1 MSTLEKN
8 IYKRVNVASSTKP
21 KQPASSASYRSISTV
36 NPVNDGYR
44 LYDLAVIK
52 QDIIN
57 HFHIRQGE
65 KLGDPTFGTII
76 WDVLFEPLTDTLK
89 EAITKNVTEIC
100 NFDPR
105 VAVDKITVDQYEH
118 GVQIEAS
125 VLYRPYNLTEYMQL
139 RFDQRAGFLLP
150 TTQNIQR
157 SSVPYGANLS

>member
-65 KLGDPTFGTII
+65 KLENPEFGTII
-76 WDVLFEPLTDTLK
+76 WDLLFDPLTDGLK
-89 EAITKNVTEIC
+89 AAIIENVADII
-100 NFDPR
+100 NYDPR
-105 VAVDKITVDQYEH
+105 VTVDNVIVDTYES
-118 GVQIEAS
+118 GIQIECTLIYLNYSIAEAMT
-125 VLYRPYNLTEYMQL
+125 LQ
-139 RFDQRAGFLLP
+139 FDRENGLL
-150 TTQNIQR
+150 
-157 SSVPYGANLS
+157 A